1 LSAEHRQLTKLSGKS
16 PFINN
21 FNLKTT
27 QTKPSYCWHE
37 ICCTTLQ
44 NHCTIHTCFSTKEL
58 LMKLSLQKGF
68 TLIELMIVVAII
80 GILAAVA
87 LPAYQ
92 DYMVRARI
100 TEGLS
105 IAADAKVQIG
115 TDGGTQQDLLTTAGN
130 WNLQSGSRGTASKY
144 VACALINQTGAPAGP
159 TTAASGEITIQFNGA
174 TVGGG
179 VGGTVACTI
188 ANTVSGGGTTNTI
201 VLSPFVNPGGSAGKV
216 AIGANLIA
224 AAPITG
230 SLDWGCQS
238 AGVATSTANGML
250 GTAGSLAARFAPA
263 ACR

>member
-1 LSAEHRQLTKLSGKS
+1 
-16 PFINN
+16 
-21 FNLKTT
+21 
-27 QTKPSYCWHE
+27 
-37 ICCTTLQ
+37 
-44 NHCTIHTCFSTKEL
+44 
-58 LMKLSLQKGF
+58 MKLSLQKGF

-115 TDGGTQQDLLTTAGN
+115 TDGGTAQDLVTTATN
-130 WNLQSGSRGTASKY
+130 WNAQSGGRGTASKY
-144 VACALINQTGAPAGP
+144 VACVLVNQVAVAAGSG
-159 TTAASGEITIQFNGA
+159 TGEITIQFNG
-174 TVGGG
+174 TTTGGG
-179 VGGTVACTI
+179 IGGTAACTI
-188 ANTVSGGGTTNTI
+188 VPAASGGGGLTNVI
-201 VLSPFVNPGGSAGKV
+201 VLSPFVNPGGVGGKV
-216 AIGANLIA
+216 ALATNLVA

-250 GTAGSLAARFAPA
+250 GTIGTMPARFAPA